1 MQKSARTSFVHGT
14 RGSRSRRHHHEHYD
28 GSGYPDGLSRNAIPV
43 CARIISIADSYDA
56 MAVTW
61 SYHRA
66 RRHEEIMAIL
76 QKENGIKLYQELMEI
91 FFGII
96 GHSPYRAN

>member
-1 MQKSARTSFVHGT
+1 
-14 RGSRSRRHHHEHYD
+14 
-28 GSGYPDGLSRNAIPV
+28 
-43 CARIISIADSYDA
+43 
-56 MAVTW
+56 MAVTR

-76 QKENGIKLYQELMEI
+76 QKENSIKHEQDLMEI

-96 GHSPYRAN
+96 EHSPYRAN

>member
-1 MQKSARTSFVHGT
+1 
-14 RGSRSRRHHHEHYD
+14 
-28 GSGYPDGLSRNAIPV
+28 
-43 CARIISIADSYDA
+43 
-56 MAVTW
+56 
-61 SYHRA
+61 
-66 RRHEEIMAIL
+66 MAIL